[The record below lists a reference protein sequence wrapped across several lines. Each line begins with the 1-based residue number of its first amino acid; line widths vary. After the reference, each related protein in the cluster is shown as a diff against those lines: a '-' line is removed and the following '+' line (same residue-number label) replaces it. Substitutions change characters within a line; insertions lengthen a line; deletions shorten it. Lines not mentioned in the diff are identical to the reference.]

1 MGFSLDNGRLART
14 GWYPLALALI
24 LLLVGSGFAILRFQN
39 HLRSSSV
46 YRIGADHAPPYY
58 FLRPDGRIEGLAV
71 DVMSEAA
78 RRRGIRLQWV
88 PLRMQLD
95 EAFKRNLVDL
105 WPAVTPTPDR
115 KAHFYLTTSWLK
127 NNYCLLSRRE
137 EKFSGPASL
146 HGRTVAFRES
156 TFINQ
161 LVRRAL
167 PQSRFAPKHTR
178 EQSVAAVCGGEVAA
192 ALVEVR
198 YLDTFL
204 LRRPAE
210 CRDADFRIDVLKQ
223 YPGDLSIMATPA
235 AAPVADELRAEIS
248 QLALD
253 GSLSNSL
260 ERWTAFSSIEARSV
274 YVLQE
279 AERRNRV
286 FRYGLVGSLLTVL
299 VLVWQVRRARLARTR
314 ANAAQQEAERASQ
327 VKSEFLANMS
337 HEIRTP
343 MNGVLGMTALA
354 LETELTPE
362 QRDFIETANS
372 SAESLLRIINDILD
386 FSKIEAGHLTLDPV
400 PFTLHELVAQTSK
413 TVALQARQK
422 ALQLICDIDA
432 TIPRRL
438 VGDSLRLQQVL
449 TNLLANA
456 IKFTESGSVV
466 LTARLEECVG
476 EHCRICFEVSDSGI
490 GIPEDK
496 LPCIFEPFEQAD
508 SSTTRRYGGTG
519 LGLAICRQIVSM
531 LGSQLWV
538 RSQVGK
544 GSTFGFTA
552 QFAVQAAHT
561 TREQTPAANVIP
573 LHGKNTG
580 LSILVA
586 EDHRVNQVLV
596 TRLLEKEGYAV
607 SVAHNGREAFEA
619 RQAQDFDI
627 ILMDVQM
634 PEMDGLEATAAIRA
648 WEARHGGS
656 IPILA
661 LTANA
666 MQGDG
671 EKCLEAG
678 MNGYLSKPVRI
689 QELKAKVFELVT
701 AVPS

>member
-1 MGFSLDNGRLART
+1 MGFSLNRRLVRT
-14 GWYPLALALI
+14 GWYPLALALT
-24 LLLVGSGFAILRFQN
+24 LLLTGSGLTILRFQ
-39 HLRSSSV
+39 HHIRFSSV

-58 FLRPDGRIEGLAV
+58 FLQPDGRIEGLAV
-71 DVMSEAA
+71 DVLNEAA

-115 KAHFYLTTSWLK
+115 EAHFYLTTSWLK

-137 EKFSGPASL
+137 EKVSGPASL
-146 HGRTVAFRES
+146 YGHTVAFRES

-161 LVRRAL
+161 LARRAL
-167 PQSRFAPKHTR
+167 GQSHFAPKQTR
-178 EQSVAAVCGGEVAA
+178 EQAVEAVCGGEVAA

-204 LRRPAE
+204 LRRPAV
-210 CRDADFRIDVLKQ
+210 CQNADFRIDVLKQ

-235 AAPVADELRAEIS
+235 AAPVADVLRAEIS

-274 YVLQE
+274 YMLQE

-286 FRYGLVGSLLTVL
+286 FRYGFVGSLLTVL
-299 VLVWQVRRARLARTR
+299 ILAWQIRRAQLARLR
-314 ANAAQQEAERASQ
+314 ANVAQGAAERASQ

-354 LETELTPE
+354 LETELTAE
-362 QRDFIETANS
+362 QRDFIETAHS

-386 FSKIEAGHLTLDPV
+386 FSKVEAGHLTLDPV
-400 PFTLHELVAQTSK
+400 PFILHELAAQTSK
-413 TVALQARQK
+413 AMALQARQK
-422 ALQLICDIDA
+422 TLQLICNIDSD
-432 TIPRRL
+432 IPRCL

-476 EHCRICFEVSDSGI
+476 ENCRICFEISDSGI

-496 LPCIFEPFEQAD
+496 LPCIFEPFKQVD
-508 SSTTRRYGGTG
+508 GSTTRRYGGTG
-519 LGLAICRQIVSM
+519 LGLAICRQLVSM
-531 LGSQLWV
+531 MGGQLWV

-552 QFAVQAAHT
+552 QFAVQATHIVRGQAPGAT
-561 TREQTPAANVIP
+561 VIP
-573 LHGKNTG
+573 LRGKNTG
-580 LSILVA
+580 LSILLA
-586 EDHRVNQVLV
+586 EDHQVNQVLV
-596 TRLLEKEGYAV
+596 TRLLEKEGYTV
-607 SVAHNGREAFEA
+607 SVARNGREAFEA
-619 RQAQDFDI
+619 RQTRDFDL
-627 ILMDVQM
+627 ILMDMQM
-634 PEMDGLEATAAIRA
+634 PEMDGLEATEAIRA

-689 QELKAKVFELVT
+689 QDLKAKVFELFA
-701 AVPS
+701 AVQS

>member
-1 MGFSLDNGRLART
+1 
-14 GWYPLALALI
+14 
-24 LLLVGSGFAILRFQN
+24 
-39 HLRSSSV
+39 
-46 YRIGADHAPPYY
+46 
-58 FLRPDGRIEGLAV
+58 
-71 DVMSEAA
+71 
-78 RRRGIRLQWV
+78 
-88 PLRMQLD
+88 
-95 EAFKRNLVDL
+95 
-105 WPAVTPTPDR
+105 
-115 KAHFYLTTSWLK
+115 
-127 NNYCLLSRRE
+127 
-137 EKFSGPASL
+137 
-146 HGRTVAFRES
+146 
-156 TFINQ
+156 
-161 LVRRAL
+161 
-167 PQSRFAPKHTR
+167 
-178 EQSVAAVCGGEVAA
+178 
-192 ALVEVR
+192 
-198 YLDTFL
+198 
-204 LRRPAE
+204 
-210 CRDADFRIDVLKQ
+210 
-223 YPGDLSIMATPA
+223 
-235 AAPVADELRAEIS
+235 
-248 QLALD
+248 LD

-286 FRYGLVGSLLTVL
+286 FRYGLIGSLLTVL
-299 VLVWQVRRARLARTR
+299 VLVWQVRRAQLARTR

-362 QRDFIETANS
+362 QRDFIETVNS

-508 SSTTRRYGGTG
+508 GSTTRRYGGTG

-552 QFAVQAAHT
+552 QFAMQAVHT

-573 LHGKNTG
+573 LRGKNTG

-619 RQAQDFDI
+619 RQARDFDI

-689 QELKAKVFELVT
+689 QELKAKVFELVA